1 MPKFTYSAAKGIEQ
15 SSGSGFIIQDV
26 PISRS
31 VLDSGTAGTAFD
43 SSTTALTDTEE
54 VIHVNIAGAHTLSI
68 PNGSTVGEQKVVVI
82 GTSTGDDLAIGT
94 AASEVTLADG
104 SFGANS
110 VALLIWNGV
119 QWKLLS

>member
-43 SSTTALTDTEE
+43 SDDVTLTDKEE
-54 VIHVNIAGAHTLSI
+54 VYHVNVAGDHTIVI
-68 PNGSTVGEQKVVVI
+68 PDGDTVGEQKVVVI
-82 GTSTGDDLAIGT
+82 GTRTGDNLTIGG
-94 AASEVTLADG
+94 VTLTTPAA
-104 SFGANS
+104 GA
-110 VALLIWNGV
+110 VYLLIWTGSA
-119 QWKLLS
+119 WALLS

>member
-31 VLDSGTAGTAFD
+31 VLDSGTAGTGFD
-43 SSTTALTDTEE
+43 SSNVTLTDTSE
-54 VIHVNIAGAHTLSI
+54 VIHVNIIAGHTIAI
-68 PNGSTVGEQKVVVI
+68 PDGSTVGEQKVVVI
-82 GTSTGDDLAIGT
+82 GTSSGNDLAIGT
-94 AASEVTLADG
+94 ASSEVTLADG
-104 SFGANS
+104 SFGANA